1 MSYSGKQSPLGVNTL
16 SSLLLNQG
24 LSINSVT
31 QDYTGRSKFNNDY
44 TPGEVVND
52 TVLRKLTYAIN
63 NGYRHSQ
70 TGYTSNLTNCVV
82 SGTGSMTNVGKI
94 TIGSMLDGTLQ
105 IGQELIDVDTSTT
118 IGTLDVQ
125 APVEEGNGTEG
136 TGSIWI
142 INASSNV
149 DGTYQNVTATL
160 PVTGTSTGY
169 RLSNETY
176 DRLTSIGSS
185 RIPALGNSPPA
196 TYVVNDPS
204 EQWNGE
210 ASTGFPI
217 EGDTGQGQTATWYPW
232 TTSNNNSSITQW
244 GWVRALALQ
253 AWQDFNWGNPYV
265 NHVTPDYKWYTTFY
279 NLAEGFRT
287 QTNDAIMAMRN
298 SLKYLEGSYS
308 SMNDLITA
316 DITGVSL
323 STQAF
328 GQDLINLGKGIS
340 LNKLTSFGLPSSLLY
355 TLQASGAVSDSL
367 NILMLG
373 ADLTVEEINEI
384 LSTEAA
390 TFEQEQKLYN
400 AMSQLTGSDLVQ
412 VLDVIRCRTKGLTS
426 LADLLDIKKMFP
438 ISFTTLTTPVYNTN
452 DSPANSKI
460 YYLLFVNRLLN
471 PQLLALPIPPR
482 VPARPPVI
490 VPDPVEPVQ
499 EILQPIE
506 TKPPTQPTTT
516 LPIRNN
522 STGGG
527 GCVALE
533 SFVPLVETEH
543 KHNGR
548 EITKAWM
555 LESGMKI
562 SLGTDSLEI
571 VDGKVLTTLNDYQP
585 CVRVVTADG
594 ITLVCSTTAPLLT
607 ADKGFI
613 PSTEVYGK
621 RVAVMRNGRTWFDEV
636 VGLED
641 VGMKFVRVIDTGNN
655 SFWAGERPGSFI
667 LHHNAIIDRNDYNFA
682 KH

>member
-1 MSYSGKQSPLGVNTL
+1 M
-16 SSLLLNQG
+16 
-24 LSINSVT
+24 
-31 QDYTGRSKFNNDY
+31 
-44 TPGEVVND
+44 
-52 TVLRKLTYAIN
+52 
-63 NGYRHSQ
+63 
-70 TGYTSNLTNCVV
+70 
-82 SGTGSMTNVGKI
+82 
-94 TIGSMLDGTLQ
+94 
-105 IGQELIDVDTSTT
+105 
-118 IGTLDVQ
+118 
-125 APVEEGNGTEG
+125 
-136 TGSIWI
+136 
-142 INASSNV
+142 
-149 DGTYQNVTATL
+149 
-160 PVTGTSTGY
+160 
-169 RLSNETY
+169 
-176 DRLTSIGSS
+176 
-185 RIPALGNSPPA
+185 
-196 TYVVNDPS
+196 
-204 EQWNGE
+204 
-210 ASTGFPI
+210 
-217 EGDTGQGQTATWYPW
+217 
-232 TTSNNNSSITQW
+232 
-244 GWVRALALQ
+244 Q
-253 AWQDFNWGNPYV
+253 AWQDFNWGNPVV
-265 NHVTPDYKWYTTFY
+265 NHDTPDYKWYTTFY

-308 SMNDLITA
+308 NMNDLITA

-340 LNKLTSFGLPSSLLY
+340 LNKLTSFGLPSTLLY
-355 TLQASGAVSDSL
+355 TLQTAGALSDSL

-373 ADLTVEEINEI
+373 AELTTEEINEI
-384 LSTEAA
+384 LSSEAA
-390 TFEQEQKLYN
+390 TFEQEQKIYN
-400 AMSQLTGSDLVQ
+400 AMTQCTGSDLVQ
-412 VLDVIRCRTKGLTS
+412 ILEVIRCKTKGLET

-482 VPARPPVI
+482 PPARPPVI
-490 VPDPVEPVQ
+490 VPPPAVVEPVQ
-499 EILQPIE
+499 EIVQPIE
-506 TKPPTQPTTT
+506 TKPPTQPSP
-516 LPIRNN
+516 LPIRN
-522 STGGG
+522 SGGGG

-533 SFVPLVETEH
+533 SFVPLVELDH

-555 LESGMKI
+555 LETGMKI

-571 VDGKVLTTLNDYQP
+571 VDGKVVSTLNDYQP

-607 ADKGFI
+607 KDKGFI
-613 PSTEVYGK
+613 PATEVYGK
-621 RVAVMRNGRTWFDEV
+621 RVAVMRNGKSWFDEV

-682 KH
+682 KN

>member
-70 TGYTSNLTNCVV
+70 TGYTADLTNCVV
-82 SGTGSMTNVGKI
+82 SGSRI
-94 TIGSMLDGTLQ
+94 TIGSMLNGTLQ
-105 IGQELIDVDTSTT
+105 SGQELIDIDTSTT

-125 APVEEGNGTEG
+125 APVYEGNGTEG
-136 TGSIWI
+136 TGSVWI
-142 INASSNV
+142 INGAV
-149 DGTYQNVTATL
+149 DGTYMNVTATL

-176 DRLTSIGSS
+176 NRLTSIGAS
-185 RIPALGNSPPA
+185 RIPALGNSPPP

-210 ASTGFPI
+210 ASTGYPI

-244 GWVRALALQ
+244 GWVRSLALQ

-265 NHVTPDYKWYTTFY
+265 NHITPDYKWYTTFY
-279 NLAEGFRT
+279 NMVEGFRV

-298 SLKYLEGSYS
+298 SLKYLEGSFS

-340 LNKLTSFGLPSSLLY
+340 LNKLTSFGLPSTLLY
-355 TLQASGAVSDSL
+355 TLQNAGAVSDSL
-367 NILMLG
+367 NILMIGSGLE
-373 ADLTVEEINEI
+373 VEEINEI
-384 LSTEAA
+384 LSSEAA
-390 TFEQEQKLYN
+390 TFEQEQKLFN
-400 AMSQLTGSDLVQ
+400 AMSGCNGSDLVQ
-412 VLDVIRCRTKGLTS
+412 ILEVIRCKTKGLTT
-426 LADLLDIKKMFP
+426 LADMLDIKKMFP
-438 ISFTTLTTPVYNTN
+438 ISFTTLTTPVYNIN

-471 PQLLALPIPPR
+471 PQLLNLPIPPT

-490 VPDPVEPVQ
+490 VPVVEEPVQ
-499 EILQPIE
+499 PIVQPIV
-506 TKPPTQPTTT
+506 TRPPTQGG
-516 LPIRNN
+516 
-522 STGGG
+522 STRDTIPLGGG
-527 GCVALE
+527 GCIALE
-533 SFVPLVETEH
+533 SFIPLAEIDR

-562 SLGTDSLEI
+562 SLGTDSLEV
-571 VDGKVLTTLNDYQP
+571 VDGHIVTTCNDYQP

-594 ITLVCSTTAPLLT
+594 ISLVCSTTAPLLT
-607 ADKGFI
+607 ADKKFI
-613 PSTEVYGK
+613 IATEIFGK

-636 VGLED
+636 VQLED
-641 VGMKFVRVIDTGNN
+641 VGMKFVRVIDAGNN

-667 LHHNAIIDRNDYNFA
+667 LHHNVKIDLNTYNFE
-682 KH
+682 KK